1 MTWLGYPDTTG
12 LEAID
17 YRITDAIADRPP
29 LADTRHSERLL
40 RVGPPFLCY
49 RPPDDSPPVA
59 PRNIE
64 GPVVFGS
71 CNVLHKVNP
80 PLIALWAR
88 ILKEVP
94 GSRLLLK
101 SRLLQNGDV
110 VDRVLQHFDAEGVGP
125 ERLVLRGWTAHR
137 VDHLSTYNEID
148 IALDTYPYN
157 GTTTTCEA
165 LWMGVPVVT
174 LAGDVH
180 MSRVGASLLTAAGLH
195 DLVAT
200 DEEEYIGLAIALAG
214 DTARRQALRITMRG
228 RLATSALLDHAAF
241 VDRLEAGFR
250 EAWCAWCEDRRA
262 SDNTR
267 EDLSDRL
274 SREEWLCRGQLLQ
287 AKGKLADALEC
298 YRACAAAYPSDLRAR
313 EAIADT
319 LSASW
324 RLEECIAA
332 CREGL
337 DAAPQNATIF
347 SCYLLYSHY
356 AAHPDARAVFD
367 LHRRY
372 GDLMSVAAPPLFATH
387 PNSRDPERALRI
399 GYVSRDFCEHSVAS
413 FIEPVIAHHDRSR
426 YEVYCYYTRA
436 HSDRMTARVAELS
449 DVWREAHQDD
459 ADALAARIREDGIDI
474 LVDLGGHT
482 FSGALAVFARRPA
495 PVQMTWL
502 GYPDTTGLISMDYRV
517 TDAIA
522 DPEPLSDALHTER
535 LIRLAPPFLCFR
547 PPADSPLVVARRGD
561 RPVVFGS
568 FNVIM
573 KVNEPLLDMWA
584 QILQAVP
591 GSRMLIKS
599 RLLEHDETVH
609 RLLHRFEARGIESNR
624 LELRSWMP
632 DRAKHLAA
640 YNEIDIALDT
650 FPYNG
655 TTTTCEALW
664 MGTPVV
670 TLAGTVHMSRV
681 GATLLTSAWL
691 PELVTKSAQEYV
703 EVAVALARDT
713 ARREMLSAGMRQRL
727 SASPLADYA
736 GFTRKLE
743 SGMRQ
748 AWTEW
753 CRTER
758 VPDLSSSRR

>member
-1 MTWLGYPDTTG
+1 
-12 LEAID
+12 
-17 YRITDAIADRPP
+17 
-29 LADTRHSERLL
+29 
-40 RVGPPFLCY
+40 
-49 RPPDDSPPVA
+49 
-59 PRNIE
+59 
-64 GPVVFGS
+64 
-71 CNVLHKVNP
+71 
-80 PLIALWAR
+80 
-88 ILKEVP
+88 
-94 GSRLLLK
+94 
-101 SRLLQNGDV
+101 
-110 VDRVLQHFDAEGVGP
+110 
-125 ERLVLRGWTAHR
+125 
-137 VDHLSTYNEID
+137 
-148 IALDTYPYN
+148 
-157 GTTTTCEA
+157 
-165 LWMGVPVVT
+165 
-174 LAGDVH
+174 
-180 MSRVGASLLTAAGLH
+180 MSRVGASLLAAAGLH

-200 DEEEYIGLAIALAG
+200 SSQDYVQVAVALAR
-214 DTARRQALRITMRG
+214 DAARREALRRTMRE
-228 RLATSALLDHAAF
+228 RLAASALLDQAAF

-250 EAWCAWCEDRRA
+250 EAWRAWCESRRA
-262 SDNTR
+262 SDGTDD
-267 EDLSDRL
+267 DLGYCQSP
-274 SREEWLCRGQLLQ
+274 EQWLRRGQLLQ
-287 AKGKLADALEC
+287 EKGKLADALEC

-372 GDLMSVAAPPLFATH
+372 GNLMSVAAPPLYATY

-399 GYVSRDFCEHSVAS
+399 GYVSRDFCQHSVAS

-436 HSDRMTARVAELS
+436 HSDRMTARIAELS
-449 DVWREAHQDD
+449 DVWREAHQDET
-459 ADALAARIREDGIDI
+459 DALAARIREDRIDI

-495 PVQMTWL
+495 PVQVTWL
-502 GYPDTTGLISMDYRV
+502 GYPDTTGLITMGYRV
-517 TDAIA
+517 TDATA
-522 DPEPLSDALHTER
+522 DPAPLADAVHTER
-535 LIRLAPPFLCFR
+535 LMRLEPPFLCYR
-547 PPADSPLVVARRGD
+547 PPVDSPPVVPRRAD
-561 RPVVFGS
+561 RPIVFGS
-568 FNVIM
+568 FNMIM
-573 KVNEPLLDMWA
+573 KVNDPLLDMWA
-584 QILQAVP
+584 QILEAVP

-599 RLLEHDETVH
+599 TLLEHDETAQ
-609 RLLHRFEARGIESNR
+609 RLLRRFEARGIEAHR
-624 LELRSWMP
+624 LDLRSWMP
-632 DRAKHLAA
+632 GRADHLGA

-681 GATLLTSAWL
+681 GATLLTSAGL
-691 PELVTKSAQEYV
+691 PELVAKSAQEYV

-748 AWTEW
+748 AWMEW

-758 VPDLSSSRR
+758 GPDLSSSPR